1 MTIDVPGNNRIPQL
15 RQLWKEAFGDSDA
28 YLDSFFAL
36 AFSRD
41 RCRCILENGQVKAA
55 LYWFDCFCQGQ
66 KLAYLYA
73 VATAEN
79 SRGKGL
85 CRQLMAAAHTHLKT
99 EGYAGAILVPASDNL
114 RQMYAKMGY
123 LPGTRISEL
132 GCAAAQTAVPLERLD
147 RAEYERRRR
156 ELLPED
162 GVVQEGSI
170 TALLAD
176 QCSLWGGRGFL
187 LAAWIED
194 GVLHGEELLGS
205 FDAAPGIVKALGA
218 GKGIFRIPGRK
229 TEFTMYLPL
238 SPRCPKPGYFGISL
252 G

>member
-1 MTIDVPGNNRIPQL
+1 MTIDAPETGRIPQL
-15 RQLWKEAFGDSDA
+15 RQLWKEAFGDTDA

-36 AFSRD
+36 GFSPD
-41 RCRCILENGQVKAA
+41 RCRCATEADQITAA
-55 LYWFDCFCQGQ
+55 LYWFDCSCRGQ

-85 CRQLMAAAHTHLKT
+85 CRQLMDSTHAYLRAA
-99 EGYAGAILVPASDNL
+99 GYAGAILVPASEGL
-114 RQMYAKMGY
+114 RQMYWKMGY
-123 LPGTRISEL
+123 LPGPRISEL
-132 GCAAAQTAVPLERLD
+132 LCAAGKTAVPLKPLD
-147 RAEYERRRR
+147 RAGYERRRL
-156 ELLPED
+156 EYLPPE
-162 GVVQEGSI
+162 GVVQDGPL

-176 QCSLWGGRGFL
+176 QYSLWDGADFL

-218 GKGIFRIPGRK
+218 DKGIFRIPGA
-229 TEFTMYLPL
+229 EQEYAMYLPL